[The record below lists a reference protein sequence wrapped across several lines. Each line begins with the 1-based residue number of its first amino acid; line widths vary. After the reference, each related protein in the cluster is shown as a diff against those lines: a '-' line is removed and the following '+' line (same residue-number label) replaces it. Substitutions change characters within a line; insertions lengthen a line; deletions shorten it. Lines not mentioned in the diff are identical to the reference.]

1 MVQSNSDQMALLE
14 RVEAAHMAYKQ
25 ATSEWGK
32 NYWTVVIARLKNR
45 L

>member
-1 MVQSNSDQMALLE
+1 MVQSNSDHMATLE
-14 RVEAAHMAYKQ
+14 RVEAAHMAYGQ
-25 ATSEWGK
+25 STSEWGK

>member
-1 MVQSNSDQMALLE
+1 MAQSNSDHMATFE
-14 RVEAAHMAYKQ
+14 RVEAAHIAYEQ
-25 ATSEWGK
+25 STSEWGK